1 MIFMEKILT
10 IGIENKTKILLEN
23 LFPDFGFV
31 HTEYSVPLPERIMVE
46 NPVFVIMENRQENPF
61 ISVHCRQLKN
71 DNRTKQIPLV
81 ILFDKRN
88 SDTESKKIFEAGAD
102 AFLSKPLDQW
112 ESVSLFRLLLKNR
125 DLSGIGNPIES
136 SKEGYRNMFENNP
149 QPMWIY
155 DQETLVFLKVNA
167 AAVAHY
173 GYSKQEFLSMT
184 LKDIRPRED
193 IVALLSDVENTH
205 KTYNLAGEWR
215 HVKKDGEVIFVEII
229 SHSLVFEGRLAR
241 QVLVKDVTDRKMTEK
256 ALKESEERWKFAL
269 EGAGDGIW
277 DWDLQN
283 NQIFFSNQWKA
294 MLGYQPEEIK
304 NEFDEWEKR
313 VHPDDLAK
321 AYEDIQKHLNGE
333 TAVYQNEHRLR
344 FKDGSYRWIL
354 DRGKIISFDKNGKP
368 VRFVGIHT
376 DITDRKLSEELLRE
390 NEERYRKTL
399 DSMLEGCQIIGSDW
413 RYIYINDSAEKQN
426 QRPKKELLGNRY
438 MDMWPGIEETVVFEK
453 IKRCIEQRLPEQLEN
468 LFMFPDGA
476 SGWFELS
483 IQPVPE
489 GVFILSI
496 DITERK
502 KTEEAL
508 RKLKDELEEQVEE
521 KTKELKDRV
530 LELERFQDATIER
543 EFRIK
548 ELRDELQKLKERI

>member
-1 MIFMEKILT
+1 
-10 IGIENKTKILLEN
+10 
-23 LFPDFGFV
+23 
-31 HTEYSVPLPERIMVE
+31 
-46 NPVFVIMENRQENPF
+46 
-61 ISVHCRQLKN
+61 
-71 DNRTKQIPLV
+71 
-81 ILFDKRN
+81 
-88 SDTESKKIFEAGAD
+88 
-102 AFLSKPLDQW
+102 
-112 ESVSLFRLLLKNR
+112 
-125 DLSGIGNPIES
+125 
-136 SKEGYRNMFENNP
+136 
-149 QPMWIY
+149 
-155 DQETLVFLKVNA
+155 VNE
-167 AAVAHY
+167 AAVSHY
-173 GYSKQEFLSMT
+173 GYSKEEFLSMT
-184 LKDIRPRED
+184 LKNIRPRED
-193 IVALLSDVENTH
+193 VGALLLDVGNTH

-215 HVKKDGEVIFVEII
+215 HVKKNGEEIFVEIT
-229 SHSLVFEGRLAR
+229 SHSLVFQGRQAR
-241 QVLVKDVTDRKMTEK
+241 QVLVTDITNRKMAEK

-269 EGAGDGIW
+269 EGVGDGVW

-283 NQIFFSNQWKA
+283 NKLFFSNQWKE
-294 MLGYQPEEIK
+294 MLGYQPEEIT

-321 AYEDIQKHLNGE
+321 AFEDIQKHLNGE
-333 TAVYQNEHRLR
+333 TEVYQNEHRLR
-344 FKDGSYRWIL
+344 CKNGSYRWMF

-368 VRFVGIHT
+368 LRFVGIHT

-390 NEERYRKTL
+390 NEERYRNTL

-413 RYIYINDSAEKQN
+413 RYIYINDTAEKQN
-426 QRPKKELLGNRY
+426 QRPKEELLGNRY

-453 IKRCIEQRLPEQLEN
+453 IRHCIEQRLTEQLEN
-468 LFMFPDGA
+468 LFMFPDG
-476 SGWFELS
+476 STGWFELS

-548 ELRDELQKLKERI
+548 ELREEIQKLKERI

>member
-1 MIFMEKILT
+1 
-10 IGIENKTKILLEN
+10 
-23 LFPDFGFV
+23 
-31 HTEYSVPLPERIMVE
+31 
-46 NPVFVIMENRQENPF
+46 
-61 ISVHCRQLKN
+61 
-71 DNRTKQIPLV
+71 
-81 ILFDKRN
+81 
-88 SDTESKKIFEAGAD
+88 
-102 AFLSKPLDQW
+102 
-112 ESVSLFRLLLKNR
+112 
-125 DLSGIGNPIES
+125 
-136 SKEGYRNMFENNP
+136 
-149 QPMWIY
+149 
-155 DQETLVFLKVNA
+155 
-167 AAVAHY
+167 
-173 GYSKQEFLSMT
+173 
-184 LKDIRPRED
+184 
-193 IVALLSDVENTH
+193 
-205 KTYNLAGEWR
+205 
-215 HVKKDGEVIFVEII
+215 
-229 SHSLVFEGRLAR
+229 
-241 QVLVKDVTDRKMTEK
+241 VKDVTDRKMTEK

>member
-1 MIFMEKILT
+1 MEKILT
-10 IGIENKTKILLEN
+10 VGIENKTQILLEN
-23 LFPDFGFV
+23 LFPDFSFV
-31 HTEYSVPLPERIMVE
+31 HTEYSVPLPERVVAE
-46 NPVFVIMENRQENPF
+46 NPVFVIMENRQEEPF
-61 ISVHCRQLKN
+61 ISEHCQQLKN

-81 ILFDKRN
+81 ILFDQRN
-88 SDTESKKIFEAGAD
+88 SDTENKKIFEAGVD

-112 ESVSLFRLLLKNR
+112 ESVSLFRLLLKIR
-125 DLSGIGNPIES
+125 DLSGIQKTAIEAGE
-136 SKEGYRNMFENNP
+136 EGYRNMFENNP

-155 DQETLVFLKVNA
+155 DLETLGFLQVNE
-167 AAVAHY
+167 AAVSHY
-173 GYSKQEFLSMT
+173 GYSKEEFLSMT

-193 IVALLSDVENTH
+193 VGALLLDVENTQ
-205 KTYNLAGEWR
+205 KTYNLAGQWR
-215 HVKKDGEVIFVEII
+215 HVKKNGEEIFVEIT
-229 SHSLVFEGRLAR
+229 SHSLVFQGRQAR
-241 QVLVKDVTDRKMTEK
+241 QVLVTDITDRKTAEK

-269 EGAGDGIW
+269 EGAGDGVW

-283 NQIFFSNQWKA
+283 NKLFFSNQWKA
-294 MLGYQPEEIK
+294 MLGYQPEEIT

-321 AYEDIQKHLNGE
+321 TYEDIQKHLNGE

-376 DITDRKLSEELLRE
+376 DITNRKLSEELLRE
-390 NEERYRKTL
+390 SEERYRKTL
-399 DSMLEGCQIIGSDW
+399 DSMMEGCQIIGSDW
-413 RYIYINDSAEKQN
+413 RYIYINNTAEKQN
-426 QRPKKELLGNRY
+426 QRPKEELLGNRY
-438 MDMWPGIEETVVFEK
+438 MDMWPGIEKTVVFEK
-453 IKRCIEQRLPEQLEN
+453 IRRCIEQRLPEQMEN
-468 LFMFPDGA
+468 LFMFPDGE

-502 KTEEAL
+502 RTEEAL
-508 RKLKDELEEQVEE
+508 RKIKDELEEQVEE

-530 LELERFQDATIER
+530 LELERFQNATIER

-548 ELRDELQKLKERI
+548 ELRDEIQKLKERI